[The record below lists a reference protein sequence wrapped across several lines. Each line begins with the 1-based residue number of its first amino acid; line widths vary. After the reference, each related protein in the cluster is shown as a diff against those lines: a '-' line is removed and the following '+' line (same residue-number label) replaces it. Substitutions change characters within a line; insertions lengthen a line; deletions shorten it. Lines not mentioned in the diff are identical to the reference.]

1 MKTKRPIYL
10 PMVYIFLLLFVF
22 ATPNASQAIA
32 TERLHT
38 DLQIDTLKTND
49 TLVLREH
56 PFAAADKFGPHE
68 LPATHP
74 FVIENR
80 TRDYAKDFPGYWI
93 LFSVLLLGLANYL
106 FPLKFRET
114 IMAAWDK
121 RYFSSLEREG
131 GLLNHWVSFF
141 LFLNYLLS
149 LSLLLFQSFVHLNL
163 ITRFPDQNPVILL
176 AYGFAFFTGFYLL
189 KYIIMFFA
197 AWVFKTGGA
206 TETYFRN
213 ILVVN
218 KFTGIAL
225 LPLLAVHYYNPASWL
240 LYIAWAI
247 TALMALYKLFK
258 ASATGLG
265 MHGFSAYHLILY
277 LCTVEIAPV
286 LFFIKAGINY
296 LEI

>member
-22 ATPNASQAIA
+22 ATPIASLAIA
-32 TERLHT
+32 TEQLPADIQT
-38 DLQIDTLKTND
+38 DSLKTKD
-49 TLVLREH
+49 TLVLTEH
-56 PFAAADKFGPHE
+56 PFAATDKFGPHE

-80 TRDYAKDFPGYWI
+80 TRDYARDFPGYWI

-114 IMAAWDK
+114 FLAAWDK

-131 GLLNHWVSFF
+131 GFLNHWVSFL
-141 LFLNYLLS
+141 LFLNYLFN
-149 LSLLLFQSFVHLNL
+149 LSLLLYQSFGHLNL
-163 ITRFPDQNPVILL
+163 LNRLPEQNPAALL
-176 AYGFAFFTGFYLL
+176 VYGFAFFTGFYLL
-189 KYIIMFFA
+189 KYLIIFFA
-197 AWVFKTGGA
+197 AWVFNTGGP
-206 TETYFRN
+206 TEAYFRN
-213 ILVVN
+213 ILVIN
-218 KFTGIAL
+218 KFTGIVL
-225 LPLLAVHYYNPASWL
+225 LPVLAIHYYNPATWI
-240 LYIAWAI
+240 LYIGWAI

-258 ASATGLG
+258 ASAIGLG

-296 LEI
+296 LKI